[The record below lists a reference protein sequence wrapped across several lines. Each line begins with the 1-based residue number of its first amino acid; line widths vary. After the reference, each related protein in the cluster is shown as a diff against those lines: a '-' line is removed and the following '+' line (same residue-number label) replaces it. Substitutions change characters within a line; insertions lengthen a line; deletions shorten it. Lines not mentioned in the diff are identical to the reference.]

1 MDHMALD
8 LILLSVLRAAPAH
21 GYELKRQVQRPTF
34 ARLSNNSLYP
44 HLRRFEELGAV
55 TSTVQEQDG
64 KPARRI
70 YAITDA
76 GRRLFAE
83 LVSTLPR
90 ELAGS
95 DEEFLVRLSFFG
107 EIDAPARKAVLAARA
122 EVISERIAQVETLKS
137 ESTSMP
143 EWRAIAMD
151 HLLEQLTGE
160 HDWIASLAEHSE
172 SAEQTGTDIHVPTGN
187 R

>member
-1 MDHMALD
+1 MDRVALD

-44 HLRRFEELGAV
+44 HLRRFERLGAV
-55 TSTVQEQDG
+55 TSSVEEHEG
-64 KPARRI
+64 RPARRV

-76 GRRLFAE
+76 GRRLFTD

-107 EIDAPARKAVLAARA
+107 EIDAPARAAILAARA
-122 EVISERIAQVETLKS
+122 EVLAERLAQVRALKG
-137 ESTSMP
+137 EAKSMP

-151 HLLEQLTGE
+151 HLLEQLSGE
-160 HDWIASLAEHSE
+160 LEWIAELTMNTEDS
-172 SAEQTGTDIHVPTGN
+172 

>member
-1 MDHMALD
+1 MDYMALD
-8 LILLSVLRAAPAH
+8 LILLSVLRAGPTH
-21 GYELKRQVQRPTF
+21 GYELKRRVQRPTF

-55 TSTVQEQDG
+55 TSSVEEQDG

-76 GRRLFAE
+76 GRRLFTD

-95 DEEFLVRLSFFG
+95 DEEFLARLSFFG
-107 EIDAPARKAVLAARA
+107 EIDAPARKAILAARA
-122 EVISERIAQVETLKS
+122 EVLSERVAQVQTLKD
-137 ESTSMP
+137 ESASMP
-143 EWRAIAMD
+143 EWRAIAVD
-151 HLLEQLTGE
+151 HLLDQLRGE
-160 HDWIASLAEHSE
+160 LDWIAGLALNLDTTNAAKE
-172 SAEQTGTDIHVPTGN
+172 SHVPDS